1 MTSPIDVTTAFLRS
15 FTSNDPDAIADM
27 VAEGFHNEHHS
38 ALGSDCVGRD
48 EYRRRLPHFLD
59 SFADRH
65 YQIDDLVEY
74 RRDAVTDVVIRYRFI
89 ASYSDMPIEI
99 PGVMWFT
106 VRGALITRRV
116 DTWDSLTFLQQ
127 TGQWPPEGD
136 DPPDPTA

>member
-1 MTSPIDVTTAFLRS
+1 MPSPIDVTTAFLRA

-27 VAEGFHNEHHS
+27 VAEGFRNEHHS

-48 EYRRRLPHFLD
+48 EYRRRLPHFLE
-59 SFADRH
+59 SFSDRH

-74 RRDAVTDVVIRYRFI
+74 RRDAVTDVVIRYRFV
-89 ASYSDMPIEI
+89 ASYGELPIEI

-106 VRGALITRRV
+106 VRGPLITRRV

-127 TGQWPPEGD
+127 TGQWSPD
-136 DPPDPTA
+136 TIDPSATT